1 MQHSNMKRIYFLLL
15 ILMVSLTKVLSN
27 DSIYVYKN
35 GTVNTRFSIFQFD
48 SLSMTNQLDSLRFTK
63 NGAIISKLPVSAI
76 DSISFVPPLP
86 AGTIRDVDGNIYT
99 SVKIGTQTW
108 LVQNL
113 RTTRYRNGD
122 LIPNIT
128 DNGAW
133 ASTKTGAYSMY
144 DNNPANGAVYGYLYN
159 WHAVNDRRNIAPAGW
174 HVPTQEEW
182 LTLENYLSANGFNF
196 DGTRSGNKFAKTL
209 ASRTLWKGSSTPG
222 GPGNNMSVNNSTN
235 FTGLPGGG
243 RYGTTG
249 VFFSQSEA
257 AFWWTREESTDI
269 EAYYRGLFY
278 GYSFFSNF
286 VSSKNLGFGIRCI
299 KSDLATVTTGQID
312 SVTTQSAVSGGTVTA
327 DGHDAV
333 THAGVC
339 WNTTGSPTIYDH
351 ATVNGSGIGSFK
363 SKITNLK
370 PGTTYYL
377 RAYASNSVGTAY
389 GPELTFTTIAV
400 APSVTTDSVSGI
412 RSTVATGGGKIVTDG
427 GAAITARGVCWST
440 TENPTVADHFT
451 TDGSGAGDF
460 TSAMTGLQPATVY
473 YVRAYATNE
482 KGTGYGAQRMF
493 KTLDIPTV
501 TTVEITE
508 ITDSTAQGGG
518 TIVSTGDAEI
528 TAKGLCWSTS
538 DNPTIADSVTES
550 VEGNESF
557 TATLTKLAPATTYYV
572 RAYASNSE
580 GTAYGEVVSFTTLA
594 SLPTVT
600 TSSITAVTDSTATG
614 GGEVVSDGGAE
625 VTVRGIC
632 WSTSAAPTINDNTNV
647 TTDGTGTGVFSSA
660 LTGLLPETTYYVR
673 AYSINSI
680 GTAYGQEMMFVTP
693 KKTTTEE

>member
-1 MQHSNMKRIYFLLL
+1 M
-15 ILMVSLTKVLSN
+15 MVSLTKAIGN

-35 GTVNTRFSIFQFD
+35 GSVNNRFSIFQVD
-48 SLSMTNQLDSLRFTK
+48 SLSMSNQLDSLKFTK
-63 NGAIISKLPVSAI
+63 NNALISKMPVSAI

-86 AGTIRDVDGNIYT
+86 AGTIRDIDGNIYT

-122 LIPNIT
+122 AIPNLSN
-128 DNGAW
+128 NGAW
-133 ASTKTGAYSMY
+133 ITTNTGAYSMY
-144 DNNPANGAVYGYLYN
+144 DNDPENGAVYGYLYN

-174 HVPTQEEW
+174 HIPSQEEW

-196 DGTRSGNKFAKTL
+196 DGTKTGNKFAKSL
-209 ASRTLWKGSSTPG
+209 ASRTLWKGSNMPG

-243 RYGTTG
+243 RYGNSG
-249 VFFSQSEA
+249 VFFSKSEA
-257 AFWWTREESTDI
+257 AFWWTRDESTTV

-299 KSDLATVTTGQID
+299 KSDLATVTTNAID
-312 SVTTQSAVSGGTVTA
+312 SVTTHSATGGGVVTA
-327 DGHDAV
+327 DGQDEV
-333 THAGVC
+333 THSGVC
-339 WNTTGSPTIYDH
+339 WNTTGSPTIYDN
-351 ATVNGSGIGSFK
+351 ATVNGSGVGDFK

-389 GPELTFTTIAV
+389 GNELSFTTIAV
-400 APSVTTDSVSGI
+400 APTVTTDSVTGI
-412 RSTVATGGGKIVTDG
+412 RSSVAKSGGKIVTDG
-427 GAAITARGVCWST
+427 GAAITAKGVCWST
-440 TENPTVADHFT
+440 SENPTVADMLT
-451 TDGSGAGDF
+451 NDGSGSGDF
-460 TSAMTGLQPATVY
+460 TSSITGLQPATVY

-482 KGTGYGAQRMF
+482 KGTTYGIQRMF

-501 TTVEITE
+501 TTVGVTE
-508 ITDSTAQGGG
+508 ITDSTAVAGG
-518 TIVSTGDAEI
+518 TIVSTGGAEI
-528 TAKGLCWSTS
+528 TTKGICWSTS
-538 DNPTIADSVTES
+538 GNPSTSDSVLVVTDEID
-550 VEGNESF
+550 SF
-557 TATLTKLAPATTYYV
+557 TVNLTNLSPATTYYV
-572 RAYASNSE
+572 RAYATNSE
-580 GTAYGEVVSFTTLA
+580 GTAYGDVVSFTTLA

-600 TSSITAVTDSTATG
+600 TAAITAVTDSTATG

-625 VTVRGIC
+625 VTARGIC
-632 WSTSAAPTINDNTNV
+632 WSTTAAPTIIDNTNV
-647 TTDGTGTGVFSSA
+647 TTDGTGTGVFISA

-673 AYSINSI
+673 AYSVNSI
-680 GTAYGQEMMFVTP
+680 GIAYGQEIIVVTP
-693 KKTTTEE
+693 PKTNTIE